1 MTRSRGRRG
10 RGPLALSAAAVA
22 LAAVLASALVTG
34 CSPTAIERASG
45 EAEEPARPLTVQ
57 EARRA
62 FDAFS
67 DNTDV
72 ARASGDERLALQ
84 YVTDGQAQLT
94 AAAFRRAAY
103 VGEPLPRYRYTSP
116 RLFVPRTGT
125 YPRWFVAAA
134 KRTGDGQ
141 TRTAV
146 LVFTRME
153 PGERWKVSL
162 ITLLDKGEKLPVPV
176 IDRSG
181 FASALR
187 TDEQGLVL
195 EPKMVGAMHATL
207 AEDGPES
214 QATRVMEP
222 GKHTSDNAAKIEKSK
237 ERADDAG
244 LAYDAIFSA
253 PRQPSFALR
262 TRDGGALVLYPL
274 AFDTVVVAKSED
286 VDRVPVPQEVQH
298 LLEKLIL
305 KEELDVIELYQYA
318 AYNPPK
324 GKGRARV
331 LGAEG
336 TVVKADGE

>member
-1 MTRSRGRRG
+1 MTRSRGGRG
-10 RGPLALSAAAVA
+10 RGRALRAAAA
-22 LAAVLASALVTG
+22 ATAVLVSVLLGG
-34 CSPTAIERASG
+34 CSSPEIERASG
-45 EAEEPARPLTVQ
+45 ESEEPARPLTVS
-57 EARRA
+57 EARSA
-62 FDAFS
+62 FDAFTN
-67 DNTDV
+67 NTDV

-103 VGEPLPRYRYTSP
+103 VGEPLPRYRYTAP
-116 RLFVPRTGT
+116 RLYVPRTDT
-125 YPRWFVAAA
+125 YPRWFVASA

-141 TRTAV
+141 NRAAL

-162 ITLLDKGEKLPVPV
+162 TTVLDKGEDLPVPV
-176 IDRSG
+176 IDRQG
-181 FASALR
+181 FATALR

-214 QATRVMEP
+214 QATRVMKP

-253 PRQPSFALR
+253 PKQPSFALR
-262 TRDGGALVLYPL
+262 TRDGGALVIYPL
-274 AFDTVVVAKSED
+274 AFDTVTVAKSDD
-286 VDRVPVPQEVQH
+286 VDRVPIPQEVQH

-305 KEELDVIELYQYA
+305 KDELDVIELYQYA
-318 AYNPPK
+318 AYDPPK